1 MRLTEGKQNLAIE
14 DVILDALHHLGIGDE
29 MVHLMN
35 LATILFILL
44 VVGVLIV
51 EIAIF
56 TALLHYHT
64 YTTHVVMVGHHR
76 RQQHAHRGY
85 PKTEYV

>member
-1 MRLTEGKQNLAIE
+1 MFLN
-14 DVILDALHHLGIGDE
+14 ALHHLGIGDE

-35 LATILFILL
+35 LTTILLILL
-44 VVGVLIV
+44 MVSVLIV
-51 EIAIF
+51 EIAVF
-56 TALLHYHT
+56 LALLHNHT

-85 PKTEYV
+85 PKTEYI